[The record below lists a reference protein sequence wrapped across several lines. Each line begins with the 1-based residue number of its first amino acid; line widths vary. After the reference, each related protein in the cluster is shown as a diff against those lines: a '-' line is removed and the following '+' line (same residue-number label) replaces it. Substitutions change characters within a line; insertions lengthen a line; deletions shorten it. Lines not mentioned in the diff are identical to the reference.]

1 MQWIQKKNI
10 YINKKQNYYWIR
22 VQSYKSNSII
32 NPNNKEPDK
41 KNKWKIILGIK
52 GLHKYPHNI
61 AHDVIKNNK
70 IVTVDIINDI
80 MSYCNI
86 KVSEKEFIE
95 LLNLPKYSINTK
107 EKKKKWLKKLK
118 IF

>member
-1 MQWIQKKNI
+1 MNSKKI
-10 YINKKQNYYWIR
+10 FILTKKQNYYWIR
-22 VQSYKSNSII
+22 VQSYQSSSNI

-41 KNKWKIILGIK
+41 KNKWKIILGRK
-52 GLHKYPHNI
+52 GLQKYPHNI

-86 KVSEKEFIE
+86 KVTDKEFIE

-107 EKKKKWLKKLK
+107 EKK
-118 IF
+118 